1 VRRLAT
7 CARRPRALA
16 VCGAL
21 VAALAAPAAAQATTF
36 TVAAGGGSCGGSDTA
51 CESLVAAAA
60 VAGSGDTVQVA
71 PGVYDEAPT
80 FTAPGVTITGSTTA
94 PGVVITGTVSFT
106 GGGATPS
113 VLERVIVA
121 PSAATSPAVGVS
133 GSAGVAVRD
142 AFLIS
147 AGGSGMAISSGAGNE
162 ITRSTVVSGAP
173 AGAAVDVQSGGAPVA
188 LVLSSSILSGGAS
201 GNGLSVRT
209 GVGTL
214 LPGSAGAATITAR
227 HVTIAGSAN
236 GIALDASAAVGLLSA
251 PAGSITATV
260 TDSIVHGATP
270 RSVNAGIPLVAAPNT
285 ATLSLTRTDQTTPD
299 AQLFVSPA
307 RRNFHLRADAP
318 VIDKG
323 QVTPGDSATDVDG
336 QPRENGAA
344 SDLGADEFVNGTP
357 TASFVVA
364 TPARSSQATTF
375 DASTST
381 DREGAFGGGIS
392 QYRWNFGDGT
402 TETTT
407 TPTVNHVYKGEGAV
421 AVQLVVV
428 DRQGGSSPPAT
439 VGVRITDG
447 TPPSVVITT
456 PRPNR
461 TFGLITTSTK
471 TVTKGGVK
479 RKVTTRERLRIGF
492 GGRAKDPSGVAA
504 VYVTVQRLAKG
515 TTAPKGAKASAA
527 TKKPKDCV
535 WLDSKRGLIVRSC
548 NKPILLKARVRD
560 GKWAYIVGSKIRLGA
575 GTYRVSAYGTDG
587 AGSFGNS
594 AGKARRVVRFTLK
607 G

>member
-1 VRRLAT
+1 MRGNVIR
-7 CARRPRALA
+7 ARRARAIA
-16 VCGAL
+16 ACGAIA
-21 VAALAAPAAAQATTF
+21 AALAAPAAAQAATF
-36 TVAAGGGSCGGSDTA
+36 TVAAGGGSCGGTDTA

-60 VAGSGDTVQVA
+60 AAGSGDTVQVA

-94 PGVVITGTVSFT
+94 PGVVITGTVTFS
-106 GGGATPS
+106 GSGATPS
-113 VLERVIVA
+113 VLEKVIVA
-121 PSAATSPAVGVS
+121 PSSATSPAVGVT

-142 AFLIS
+142 TFLIS
-147 AGGSGMAISSGAGNE
+147 AAGSGMAISSGAGNE

-173 AGAAVDVQSGGAPVA
+173 AGAAVDVQAAGASVG
-188 LVLSSSILSGGAS
+188 LVLSSSILSGGAGGS
-201 GNGLSVRT
+201 GLLVRT

-214 LPGSAGAATITAR
+214 LPGTAGGVTVTAR

-236 GIALDASAAVGLLSA
+236 GIALDASGAVGLLNQS
-251 PAGSITATV
+251 AGSITASV

-270 RSVNAGIPLVAAPNT
+270 RSINSGIPLVAAANT
-285 ATLSLTRTDQTTPD
+285 ATLSLVRTDQTTPD

-323 QVTPGDSATDVDG
+323 QVTPADSATDVDG

-357 TASFVVA
+357 TASFVLK
-364 TPARSSQATTF
+364 TPARSSRATTF
-375 DASTST
+375 DASGST
-381 DREGAFGGGIS
+381 DREGAFGGGIT

-402 TETTT
+402 TETTP
-407 TPTVNHVYKGEGAV
+407 TPTVDHVYKGEGAV

-439 VGVRITDG
+439 IGVRITDG
-447 TPPSVVITT
+447 TPPKVVITS

-461 TFGLITTSTK
+461 SFGLMTTSTK

-479 RKVTTRERLRIGF
+479 RKVTTHERARIGF
-492 GGRAKDPSGVAA
+492 GGRAKDPSGVTA
-504 VYVTVQRLAKG
+504 VYITLQRLAKAAG
-515 TTAPKGAKASAA
+515 ASKSAKASAA
-527 TKKPKDCV
+527 KTKPKSCV
-535 WLDSKRGLIVRSC
+535 WLDPKRGLIIRSC
-548 NKPILLKARVRD
+548 GKPVLIKAAVRD
-560 GKWAYIVGSKIRLGA
+560 GKWAYIVGSTIRLGA

-587 AGSFGNS
+587 AGAFGNS
-594 AGKARRVVRFTLK
+594 AGKPSRVVRFTLT

>member
-1 VRRLAT
+1 MRRLAT
-7 CARRPRALA
+7 RARRPRALA
-16 VCGAL
+16 VCAAL
-21 VAALAAPAAAQATTF
+21 AAALAAPAAAQAATF

-173 AGAAVDVQSGGAPVA
+173 SGAAVDVQSGGAPVS

-214 LPGSAGAATITAR
+214 LPGTAGAATVTAR

-236 GIALDASAAVGLLSA
+236 GIALDASAAVGLLGA

-270 RSVNAGIPLVAAPNT
+270 RSTNSGIPLVAAANT
-285 ATLSLTRTDQTTPD
+285 ATLSLVRTDQTTPD

-307 RRNFHLRADAP
+307 RRNLHLRADAP

-323 QVTPGDSATDVDG
+323 QVTPADSATDVDG
-336 QPRENGAA
+336 QPRVNGAA

-364 TPARSSQATTF
+364 TAARSSRTTTF
-375 DASTST
+375 DASSST
-381 DREGAFGGGIS
+381 DREGAFGGGITE
-392 QYRWNFGDGT
+392 YRWNFGDGT

-428 DRQGGSSPPAT
+428 DRQGGASPPAT

-456 PRPNR
+456 PKPNR
-461 TFGLITTSTK
+461 TFGLIATSTK
-471 TVTKGGVK
+471 TVTTGGVK
-479 RKVTTRERLRIGF
+479 RKVTTRTRARIGF

-504 VYVTVQRLAKG
+504 VYITLQRLAKATDG
-515 TTAPKGAKASAA
+515 KGAKASAA
-527 TKKPKDCV
+527 KKKPKSCV
-535 WLDSKRGLIVRSC
+535 WLDPKRGLIVRSC
-548 NKPILLKARVRD
+548 DKPILIKARVRD
-560 GKWAYIVGSKIRLGA
+560 NKWAYIVGSKIRLGA

-587 AGSFGNS
+587 VGSFGNS
-594 AGKARRVVRFTLK
+594 AGKARRVVRFTLT